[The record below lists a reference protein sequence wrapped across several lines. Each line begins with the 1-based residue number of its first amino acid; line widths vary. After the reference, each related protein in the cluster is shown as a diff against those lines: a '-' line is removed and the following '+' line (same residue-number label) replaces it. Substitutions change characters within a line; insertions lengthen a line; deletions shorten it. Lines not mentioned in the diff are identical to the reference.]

1 MICATAGV
9 EYEPL
14 YERFALRTC
23 TTLDLKL
30 LSDLH
35 DRRLVCGGAKANGSL
50 HGGWTNSLVRLHFA
64 NDRPDKCFQIYPC
77 LAAGCTPRATAMSG
91 ESGT

>member
-9 EYEPL
+9 EDEPL

-30 LSDLH
+30 LGNLL
-35 DRRLVCGGAKANGSL
+35 DRLLVGGGADANGSL
-50 HGGWTNSLVRLHFA
+50 HGGWTNTLVQLHCA
-64 NDRPDKCFQIYPC
+64 DDRRDNCFQIHPLPC
-77 LAAGCTPRATAMSG
+77 GRVCPRSHCS
-91 ESGT
+91 ER

>member
-9 EYEPL
+9 EDEPL

-30 LSDLH
+30 LSNLH
-35 DRRLVCGGAKANGSL
+35 HRRLVSGGAKANSSL
-50 HGGWTNSLVRLHFA
+50 HSGWTNSLVRLHLP
-64 NDRPDKCFQIYPC
+64 NDRRVGR
-77 LAAGCTPRATAMSG
+77 AASFDQVILH
-91 ESGT
+91 

>member
-30 LSDLH
+30 LGNLL
-35 DRRLVCGGAKANGSL
+35 DRRLVGSGAEANGSL
-50 HGGWTNSLVRLHFA
+50 HGGWANTLVRLHFA
-64 NDRPDKCFQIYPC
+64 NDR
-77 LAAGCTPRATAMSG
+77 
-91 ESGT
+91 